1 MKKEWHPS
9 NSGPFGIININEAHL
24 GPVVL
29 VSEIA
34 SKEKPLDEA
43 LKPHVH
49 DGSVPARLVNRLK
62 DLANI
67 KPAENL

>member
-1 MKKEWHPS
+1 MKKEWHPN
-9 NSGPFGIININEAHL
+9 NSGPFGLININEAHL
-24 GPVVL
+24 GPMIP

-34 SKEKPLDEA
+34 SEEKPLDEA

-49 DGSVPARLVNRLK
+49 EGFVPARLVNRLK
-62 DLANI
+62 ELTKI